1 MGAVATFTLN
11 ASIDAP
17 IDLVFDVLTD
27 HRGHAKMTA
36 LRSSTLEH
44 EGEPAPNG
52 VGAIR
57 VLHLIGPPIR
67 ERVTTFDRP
76 RLFAY
81 EMLSGAPI
89 RTHTATVELA
99 PEGGRTALTWRV
111 ESIPSIPVPDAAWSA
126 VVRLVINHL
135 LHGIVKESER
145 QAAAG

>member
-1 MGAVATFTLN
+1 
-11 ASIDAP
+11 
-17 IDLVFDVLTD
+17 VFDVLTD

-76 RLFAY
+76 RQ
-81 EMLSGAPI
+81 APA
-89 RTHTATVELA
+89 HTRPHTGLPHCAPSPPLA
-99 PEGGRTALTWRV
+99 RFSV
-111 ESIPSIPVPDAAWSA
+111 
-126 VVRLVINHL
+126 
-135 LHGIVKESER
+135 
-145 QAAAG
+145 